1 MIVVSEQISRQLIKK
16 YPVIE
21 PKMNIIPNGFDPDDF
36 NNIDEPTS
44 ELKSISYI
52 GSLSESY
59 PIQRFISAFKFLCK
73 SSSEWQ
79 LKYVGNISESTKD
92 LIKENQLERNTEFI
106 PYAPHNE
113 AIKHMLS
120 SDLLLLIIPKTE
132 QNKGILTGK
141 LFEYI
146 ASRRPILFIGPIDG
160 DAALI
165 LSEFENA
172 VLLDY
177 TDDIDLHEITRK
189 LSNQR
194 SNSKLINKY
203 SRISQTGRIAQLID

>member
-1 MIVVSEQISRQLIKK
+1 MI
-16 YPVIE
+16 
-21 PKMNIIPNGFDPDDF
+21 
-36 NNIDEPTS
+36 
-44 ELKSISYI
+44 
-52 GSLSESY
+52 
-59 PIQRFISAFKFLCK
+59 
-73 SSSEWQ
+73 
-79 LKYVGNISESTKD
+79 TK
-92 LIKENQLERNTEFI
+92 NQLEGNTEFI

-113 AIKHMLS
+113 AIKYMLN

-165 LSEFENA
+165 LSEFENV

-177 TDDIDLHEITRK
+177 TDDIDLNEITRK
-189 LSNQR
+189 LVKQK
-194 SNSKLINKY
+194 SNSNMINKY
-203 SRISQTGRIAQLID
+203 SRISQTERIAKLIDFK